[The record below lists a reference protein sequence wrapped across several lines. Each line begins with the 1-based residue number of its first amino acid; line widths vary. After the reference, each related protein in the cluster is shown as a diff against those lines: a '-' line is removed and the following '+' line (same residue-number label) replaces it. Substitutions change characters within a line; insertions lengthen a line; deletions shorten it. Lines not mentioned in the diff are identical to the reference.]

1 MKFKLLIILILVTL
15 IDLKIANSNNII
27 IKFKVEDEIITNKDI
42 IDEANYLIIL
52 NQNLKDLSKDNIY
65 KISLNS
71 IIKEKIK
78 YIEITKYFNLDSDNK
93 ELDKMISQN
102 LNANFRSRNEEEL
115 ISLLKGAN
123 LSLGDIKKK
132 IKIEIMWNKLIY
144 DKYISKISL
153 DKNKLKKKIEVELS
167 NKNLIEEYFIEEIL
181 FELREKEILE
191 EKYKEIIKFIDLNN
205 FSNAANK
212 YSISSTSKIGG
223 KIGWIKKTQLSSN
236 IMKKIKKL
244 KINQI
249 SNPLP
254 TGNGFLILRVTDK
267 KKTKQEFNID
277 EELNKLIEIET
288 DRQLNQY
295 STNFFN
301 KIKKNIFID
310 EL

>member
-301 KIKKNIFID
+301 KIKKNIFIN

>member
-1 MKFKLLIILILVTL
+1 
-15 IDLKIANSNNII
+15 
-27 IKFKVEDEIITNKDI
+27 
-42 IDEANYLIIL
+42 
-52 NQNLKDLSKDNIY
+52 
-65 KISLNS
+65 
-71 IIKEKIK
+71 
-78 YIEITKYFNLDSDNK
+78 
-93 ELDKMISQN
+93 MISQN

-301 KIKKNIFID
+301 KIKKNIFIN

>member
-236 IMKKIKKL
+236 IMEKIKKL
-244 KINQI
+244 KINQL

-301 KIKKNIFID
+301 KIKKNIFIN